1 MRQTS
6 AEAGYDRGLVTSALL
21 EFPHDLI
28 TLLHRPR
35 RFLGGRATGRRPDL
49 ARACL
54 FFTVAVLLGVVV
66 LLSGYTPQQSPVGFG
81 LGVLVS
87 GLMATVALSG
97 PLWLAWRLVGATG
110 HYAKVLIVLLHQVA
124 VLHLTAMLT
133 VWFVVVALDARSH
146 DVMRQTMDAALEPGT
161 SIGAAF
167 ETVRHRLEPLVST
180 DEVRLG
186 LALGTLVS
194 LLGAAWGV
202 RSWGAYREALGLGRA
217 RSAIAFAVV
226 IAIVWL
232 IARLVGLAAV

>member
-1 MRQTS
+1 MR
-6 AEAGYDRGLVTSALL
+6 ALL
-21 EFPHDLI
+21 EFPHDLF

-35 RFLGGRATGRRPDL
+35 RFLGGRATGRRADL
-49 ARACL
+49 ARAGL
-54 FFTVAVLLGVVV
+54 FFTLALLLGVVV
-66 LLSGYTPQQSPVGFG
+66 VLSGYTPQQSPVGFG

-97 PLWLAWRLVGATG
+97 PLWLAWRLVGARG

-124 VLHLTAMLT
+124 VLHLAAMLT
-133 VWFVVVALDARSH
+133 VWCVVVALDARSH

-186 LALGTLVS
+186 LVFGTLIS

-217 RSAIAFAVV
+217 RSAIAFAIVV
-226 IAIVWL
+226 AIVWL
-232 IARLVGLAAV
+232 IAHLVGLAAV